1 MARRIHT
8 ADQIIHTL
16 RAVEVLLAHGQSV
29 QHASSSD
36 WHYGADLLSLEFIKR
51 PEETSRLMNSVC

>member
-8 ADQIIHTL
+8 AEQIIHTF
-16 RAVEVLLAHGQSV
+16 REVEVLLTHGQSV

-36 WHYGADLLSLEFIKR
+36 WHYGADLLSLAF
-51 PEETSRLMNSVC
+51 